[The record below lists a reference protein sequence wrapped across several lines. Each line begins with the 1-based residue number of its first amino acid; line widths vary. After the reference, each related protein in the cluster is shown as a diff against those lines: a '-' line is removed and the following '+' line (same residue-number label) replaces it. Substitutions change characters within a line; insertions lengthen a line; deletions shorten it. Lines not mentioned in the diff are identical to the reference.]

1 MNEIFDLMR
10 QKERKALLVL
20 FLLLALA
27 LLFYIF
33 IARGLK
39 GSYAQAEVGLAT
51 RKKAFQEIDDERKA
65 QKIEWRQWQ
74 MAYKDIDKLRNR
86 YFYSR
91 DTISQDL
98 RGDIARIFQGAR
110 IPVPDIRYS
119 YSEHGDQKISSGIA
133 TFQIS
138 GPYVQIKRFIF
149 GVEKFPKFLILEKID
164 FVDINQA
171 AGVLKLKITL
181 AGYYEN

>member
-1 MNEIFDLMR
+1 MNEIFSLMR

-20 FLLLALA
+20 FLLLAVA

-39 GSYAQAEVGLAT
+39 GAYAQAEGELAS
-51 RKKAFQEIDDERKA
+51 KKNTWQQLDDERKA
-65 QKIEWRQWQ
+65 QKIAWQKWRV
-74 MAYKDIDKLRNR
+74 AYKDIDKLRNG
-86 YFYSR
+86 YFYSG
-91 DTISQDL
+91 DTIAQDL
-98 RGDIARIFQGAR
+98 RRDIARIFEDTGM
-110 IPVPDIRYS
+110 PVPDIRYA
-119 YSEHGDQKISSGIA
+119 YTGHTDQKIASGVA

-149 GVEKFPKFLILEKID
+149 SVEKFPKFLIMEKID